1 MTLPHE
7 SQKKQ
12 LVSKHVDP
20 LLATDETEVVLH
32 NNREKPDSSSVETA
46 PVRVVDKRWWARD
59 KVASDEHNESRQPTY
74 VAELEQRI
82 AEQENRLDELRR
94 KHDKV
99 GRDFEQTRDRQKR
112 EFSKNVA
119 RETRR
124 VLFSF
129 LDVVD
134 NLDRAI
140 VAAEQEGAESTATIL
155 QGVQLVRQQ
164 LLETFKRYDVRRL
177 DADNQSFDPDHHDA
191 LSTVRVSNPESDNVV
206 VTVVKPGYLVGDDVL
221 RPASVVVG
229 KYQE

>member
-1 MTLPHE
+1 MTRPRE

-20 LLATDETEVVLH
+20 LLATDETNVALH
-32 NNREKPDSSSVETA
+32 NHRGKPDSSSAETA

-59 KVASDEHNESRQPTY
+59 RVASDEHNESRQPSY
-74 VAELEQRI
+74 VVELEQRI
-82 AEQENRLDELRR
+82 AEQENRLEELRR

-99 GRDFEQTRDRQKR
+99 SRDFEQTRDRQKR
-112 EFSKNVA
+112 EFEKNVA
-119 RETRR
+119 RETRH

-140 VAAEQEGAESTATIL
+140 VAAEQEGTEGLAAIL
-155 QGVQLVRQQ
+155 QGVQLVRLQ
-164 LLETFKRYDVRRL
+164 LLETFKHYDVRRL
-177 DADNQSFDPDHHDA
+177 DADNQSFDPGRHDA
-191 LSTVRVSNPESDNVV
+191 ISTVPVSNPESDNVV
-206 VTVVKPGYLVGDDVL
+206 VTVVKPGYLVGSDVL